1 MHVQYLIKCCCFVI
15 SLAYWDESFEWPMKW
30 WNTGSG
36 SGKHS
41 LVRQWR
47 TTKWTPKAGATPVWP
62 TAAKQGA
69 PRRTLLTTLK
79 SWLQCNFV
87 LLKTQL
93 LKVWMLEYG
102 GVASNVFFASFFE
115 ICVFWV
121 LWRRGTTMLAQPW
134 LSYIC

>member
-1 MHVQYLIKCCCFVI
+1 
-15 SLAYWDESFEWPMKW
+15 MKW

-41 LVRQWR
+41 LVRQWK

-79 SWLQCNFV
+79 SWLPCNFV
-87 LLKTQL
+87 FDIENSVIESL
-93 LKVWMLEYG
+93 
-102 GVASNVFFASFFE
+102 NVG
-115 ICVFWV
+115 I
-121 LWRRGTTMLAQPW
+121 WRRN
-134 LSYIC
+134 C

>member
-1 MHVQYLIKCCCFVI
+1 
-15 SLAYWDESFEWPMKW
+15 MKW

-47 TTKWTPKAGATPVWP
+47 TTKWTPKAGAMPVWP

-79 SWLQCNFV
+79 SWLPCNCVLSRV

-93 LKVWMLEYG
+93 LKVKRSECEYLPY
-102 GVASNVFFASFFE
+102 SDFSIEFN
-115 ICVFWV
+115 
-121 LWRRGTTMLAQPW
+121 LK
-134 LSYIC
+134 